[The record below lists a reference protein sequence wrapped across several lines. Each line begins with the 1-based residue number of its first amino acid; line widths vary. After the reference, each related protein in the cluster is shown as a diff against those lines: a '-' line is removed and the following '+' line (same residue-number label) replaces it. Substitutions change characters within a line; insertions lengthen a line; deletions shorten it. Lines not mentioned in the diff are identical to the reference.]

1 MTSKGPPGDKPDEH
15 KPSATGKGVEI
26 HLTEEDLGRKRV
38 MLIKELLLPQLR
50 EQGIPLNQLVK
61 DLLDSFIRQQVS
73 FDDS

>member
-15 KPSATGKGVEI
+15 KPSATGKVEI